1 MPLTKAQIAVLRHA
15 TEFSVWED
23 PRVPD
28 EKARPYHQFMPYKG
42 APASKIVGVLRSK
55 GWLDASGRITQS
67 GRGKLLTDPV
77 ASSEL
82 PS

>member
-15 TEFSVWED
+15 SEFSVWESQEGD
-23 PRVPD
+23 VT
-28 EKARPYHQFMPYKG
+28 KHHQFLPYKG
-42 APASKIVGVLRSK
+42 APAKKIIAMLLSR

-77 ASSEL
+77 ATSEN